1 MENGSEA
8 NAYSFPQW
16 HVHVQS
22 IRTGMSLL
30 TFLSALRANPVLPL
44 HLLLAVL
51 FLVVEEGSAHPAPD
65 QMDMEKRLSPPGSW
79 GCCLCPVK

>member
-8 NAYSFPQW
+8 NAYPFPQW

-30 TFLSALRANPVLPL
+30 IFLSALRANPVLPL
-44 HLLLAVL
+44 HLLLAQFFFLWLRKAVL
-51 FLVVEEGSAHPAPD
+51 IQHLIRWIWRKGSALLD
-65 QMDMEKRLSPPGSW
+65 PGAAASA
-79 GCCLCPVK
+79 L

>member
-8 NAYSFPQW
+8 NAYPFLQW

-44 HLLLAVL
+44 HLLLAQFF
-51 FLVVEEGSAHPAPD
+51 FL
-65 QMDMEKRLSPPGSW
+65 
-79 GCCLCPVK
+79 